1 MESSEVRRHLRELLE
16 RAKRA
21 AVEKRAS
28 ADLANRE
35 FPVFLEKVA
44 TPIFRQTASVLK
56 SEGFA
61 FTVFTPGGSLKLA
74 ADRNTQDFIELRL
87 DTSGD
92 EPVVLGHTSRAY
104 GRRILESERA
114 VGRGPVRDVTEA
126 QVMTFLTEAL
136 QPFVERG

>member
-21 AVEKRAS
+21 GAEKRAS

-44 TPIFRQTASVLK
+44 TPLFRQTASVLK
-56 SEGFA
+56 AEGFA
-61 FTVFTPGGSLKLA
+61 FSVFTPGGSIKLA

-87 DTSGD
+87 DTNGD
-92 EPVVLGHTSRAY
+92 EPIVLGHTSRAY
-104 GRRILESERA
+104 GRRIVESERA
-114 VGRGPVRDVTEA
+114 VGRGPVREVTEA

>member
-21 AVEKRAS
+21 AAEKRAH

-35 FPVFLEKVA
+35 FPTFLDKVA
-44 TPIFRQTASVLK
+44 APLFRQTASVLK
-56 SEGFA
+56 AEGFA

-74 ADRNTQDFIELRL
+74 SDRSPQDFIEIRL

-92 EPVVLGHTSRAY
+92 VPVVLGHTSRAF

-114 VGRGPVRDVTEA
+114 VASGPVGEITEA

-136 QPFVERG
+136 QPFVER